1 MKVTTKLKQGRCVT
15 IKIMRVHFGMRPFP
29 TSLWFSI
36 LVFAHRAR
44 SRKNCGT
51 TTRLIIG
58 WLIDQPLS
66 IALWLPRSYIL
77 VHNRNRIE
85 NAPYNFVILLYL
97 TTLNNILLNET
108 LHSRL
113 NINCAGENV
122 ITTTKNGGHY
132 ERRAAVGRRN
142 TPLNSNVAVSSAQKT
157 SACLRK

>member
-1 MKVTTKLKQGRCVT
+1 MACKTKCKQDNYNSMVNKQRWT
-15 IKIMRVHFGMRPFP
+15 RRNQKRRKPKQRMALRFPRP
-29 TSLWFSI
+29 
-36 LVFAHRAR
+36 
-44 SRKNCGT
+44 
-51 TTRLIIG
+51 
-58 WLIDQPLS
+58 
-66 IALWLPRSYIL
+66 YIL

-85 NAPYNFVILLYL
+85 NAPYDFVILLYL